1 MIRLIRFV
9 IVSVVF
15 VIIGVPFYLEIVG
28 PNTWSGFRV
37 GKTFSSPEIW
47 YAANKTM
54 GLDLI
59 IAGIAL
65 LAVSLSLIIIGK
77 KHRRAPVYRINFTA
91 FLIVLSAVAA
101 HCFWALSKL

>member
-9 IVSVVF
+9 IVSVVL
-15 VIIGVPFYLEIVG
+15 VIVGIPFYLEKVG

-37 GKTFSSPEIW
+37 PKTFSSPEIW

-54 GLDLI
+54 GFDLI

-65 LAVSLSLIIIGK
+65 LAVSLSLMIIGK
-77 KHRRAPVYRINFTA
+77 KHRRAPICRINYIA
-91 FLIVLSAVAA
+91 FLTVLSAVAA
-101 HCFWALSKL
+101 HCFWALSRL

>member
-1 MIRLIRFV
+1 MIRFV

-15 VIIGVPFYLEIVG
+15 IIIGIPFYLEKVG
-28 PNTWSGFRV
+28 PNRWSGFRV
-37 GKTFSSPEIW
+37 TKTFSSPEIW

-65 LAVSLSLIIIGK
+65 LAVSLYLMIIGQK
-77 KHRRAPVYRINFTA
+77 RRRAPIYRINFFA
-91 FLIVLSAVAA
+91 FLAILLAVTA
-101 HCFWALSKL
+101 HCFWTLNRL

>member
-15 VIIGVPFYLEIVG
+15 VIIGIPFYLEKVG

-37 GKTFSSPEIW
+37 AKTFSSPEIW

-65 LAVSLSLIIIGK
+65 LAVSVSLMIIGK
-77 KHRRAPVYRINFTA
+77 KHKRIPVYRINFIA
-91 FLIVLSAVAA
+91 FLTVLLAATA
-101 HCFWALSKL
+101 HCFWTLSRL

>member
-1 MIRLIRFV
+1 MIRFV

-15 VIIGVPFYLEIVG
+15 IIIGIPFYLEEVG
-28 PNTWSGFRV
+28 PNRWSGFRV
-37 GKTFSSPEIW
+37 AKTFSSPEIW

-65 LAVSLSLIIIGK
+65 LAVSVSLMIIGQK
-77 KHRRAPVYRINFTA
+77 RRRAPIYRINFFA
-91 FLIVLSAVAA
+91 FLAILLAVTT
-101 HCFWALSKL
+101 HCFWTLSRL